1 MTERLSW
8 NRGCFVET
16 QCFHNVIV
24 SAVTK
29 MLGGV
34 TMPWVSLSLIW
45 ACVSARKC
53 YTLSVPTR
61 GYLAEQGSH
70 VVVYTQQRVE
80 GCVVG
85 TFGLIN
91 VTGWPLYENRAP
103 VRLQFCVEPRYG
115 CCACQHPWLWDWLW
129 LERAGNA
136 FVWVCQL
143 YCVPQG
149 GHIPVWDQH
158 HDGRGLCLCY
168 SWLAHHTCWPQ
179 WRHTCLTRSSI
190 TNSVITILSKHLAGG
205 LLAEKRVCNIDF
217 LYFSVL

>member
-103 VRLQFCVEPRYG
+103 VRLQFCVEPHHG
-115 CCACQHPWLWDWLW
+115 CYDCQHPWLWDCLW
-129 LERAGNA
+129 LERAG
-136 FVWVCQL
+136 W
-143 YCVPQG
+143 
-149 GHIPVWDQH
+149 
-158 HDGRGLCLCY
+158 
-168 SWLAHHTCWPQ
+168 
-179 WRHTCLTRSSI
+179 
-190 TNSVITILSKHLAGG
+190 TNSSVRPTSWWSWALPLLLLAGPPY
-205 LLAEKRVCNIDF
+205 LLATVTSHMPDEE
-217 LYFSVL
+217 